1 QQFFV
6 VELNIFSTTSGRAKM
21 LRSPSPS
28 RRPSTTGDA
37 TKSGEVMCPRHP
49 RSWIEKKVFF
59 ITKTRL
65 CPYCDLE
72 SYAVPRVN
80 EKGVVQEVPCEPGF
94 GGTPLPERRPP
105 RTPRNRPG
113 GGAPTP
119 RGRTPRAAPG
129 GGGDGRGGFTP
140 RGA

>member
-1 QQFFV
+1 
-6 VELNIFSTTSGRAKM
+6 
-21 LRSPSPS
+21 
-28 RRPSTTGDA
+28 
-37 TKSGEVMCPRHP
+37 MCPRHP

-129 GGGDGRGGFTP
+129 GGGDGR
-140 RGA
+140 